1 MAIMTSGTS
10 HYEPQAKDMN
20 GFAYEQRER
29 ERERERES
37 LAVKIHLGF

>member
-29 ERERERES
+29 EREFS
-37 LAVKIHLGF
+37 SKDSLGFLT